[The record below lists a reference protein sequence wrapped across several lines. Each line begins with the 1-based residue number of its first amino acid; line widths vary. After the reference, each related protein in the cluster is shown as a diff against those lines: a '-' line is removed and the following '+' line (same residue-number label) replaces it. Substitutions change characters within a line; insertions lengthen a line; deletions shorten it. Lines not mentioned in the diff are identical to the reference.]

1 VGEGEPPVSRPPEP
15 ILHLDMD
22 AFYAAVEQRDDP
34 VLAGR
39 PVAVGAASGRG
50 VVAAASYEAR
60 AAGVHSAMPM
70 VRARRL
76 CPDLVVVPPRF
87 DRYHEVS
94 DAVMAVLHDVT
105 PLVEPLS
112 LDEAFLDVTGA
123 VGLFGPPPTI
133 GAALRARI
141 RTELAL
147 PCSVGVGPTKSVAKL
162 LSGLAKPDGLLH
174 WPTAEVVARLRPLPV
189 GHLWGAGPRTV
200 ERLEGYGL
208 TTVGDVADT
217 DRRTLQRLVGEA
229 LGAQLHDL
237 ARGVDPRP
245 VVPTRPARSVSA
257 EATFDADVDDPA
269 VLDRRLLELAAR
281 VARRLR
287 RSGLVA
293 RTVTLKVRLAD
304 HTDVTRARTLPVPT
318 ARTHD
323 VVAAARALLAALRL
337 ERARVRLL
345 GVRCSGLRDATD
357 AGPVQPRLL
366 ADPGA
371 GEDDPA
377 VDGRWGALD
386 RAADAIADR
395 YGAPA
400 VSWAALLA
408 DDDPDD
414 DPDAAPDDRPDDG
427 PGAGP
432 GPAATG
438 TSAVRR
444 SGGT

>member
-1 VGEGEPPVSRPPEP
+1 MSRPPEP

-22 AFYAAVEQRDDP
+22 AFYASVEQRDDP
-34 VLAGR
+34 ALAGR
-39 PVAVGAASGRG
+39 PVAVGSDSGRG

-60 AAGVHSAMPM
+60 ASGVHSAMPM

-112 LDEAFLDVTGA
+112 LDEAFLDVAGA
-123 VGLFGPPPTI
+123 VGLFGPPPAI

-174 WPTAEVVARLRPLPV
+174 WPAAEVPARLRPLPV

-208 TTVGDVADT
+208 TRIGDVADA
-217 DRRTLQRLVGEA
+217 DRRTLQRLVGDA

-237 ARGVDPRP
+237 ARGLDPRP
-245 VVPTRPARSVSA
+245 VVPTRPARSISA
-257 EATFDADVDDPA
+257 ETTFDADVDDPE
-269 VLDRRLLELAAR
+269 VLARRILELSVR

-287 RSGLVA
+287 RAGLVA
-293 RTVTLKVRLAD
+293 RTVTLKVRFAD
-304 HTDVTRARTLPVPT
+304 HTDLTRARTLPT
-318 ARTHD
+318 ATDRTRD
-323 VVAAARALLAALRL
+323 VVDVAQALLVALRL

-345 GVRCSGLRDATD
+345 GVRCSGLGP
-357 AGPVQPRLL
+357 AGAAEPIQPRLL
-366 ADPGA
+366 PAPDAAGSDGTDGDGDGA
-371 GEDDPA
+371 AG
-377 VDGRWGALD
+377 GRWGALD

-395 YGAPA
+395 FGRPA
-400 VSWAALLA
+400 VSWAALLEDDA
-408 DDDPDD
+408 DE
-414 DPDAAPDDRPDDG
+414 A
-427 PGAGP
+427 
-432 GPAATG
+432 
-438 TSAVRR
+438 
-444 SGGT
+444 GGTPPSVRPSAGT

>member
-1 VGEGEPPVSRPPEP
+1 VSSPGEP

-22 AFYAAVEQRDDP
+22 AFYASVEQRDDP
-34 VLAGR
+34 SLAGR
-39 PVAVGAASGRG
+39 PVAVGSASGRG

-60 AAGVHSAMPM
+60 ASGVHSAMPM

-87 DRYHEVS
+87 QRYHEVS
-94 DAVMAVLHDVT
+94 DAVMAVLQDVT
-105 PLVEPLS
+105 PLVESLS

-141 RTELAL
+141 RTELDL

-174 WPTAEVVARLRPLPV
+174 WPADEVVARLRPLPV

-200 ERLEGYGL
+200 ERLAGYGL
-208 TTVGDVADT
+208 TRVGEVADT
-217 DRRTLQRLVGEA
+217 DRSTLRRLVGDA

-237 ARGVDPRP
+237 ARGIDPRP
-245 VVPTRPARSVSA
+245 VVPVREARSVSA
-257 EATFDADVDDPA
+257 EATFETDVDDPS
-269 VLDRRLLELAAR
+269 VLDRRLLELSVR

-287 RSGLVA
+287 RAGLVA

-304 HTDVTRARTLPVPT
+304 HSDVTRARTLAVPT
-318 ARTHD
+318 DRTRD
-323 VVAAARALLAALRL
+323 VVDAARALLAGLRL

-345 GVRCSGLRDATD
+345 GVRCSGL
-357 AGPVQPRLL
+357 AGAKDPGPEQPRLIP
-366 ADPGA
+366 DT
-371 GEDDPA
+371 DDA
-377 VDGRWGALD
+377 VAAEARSRGGRWGALD
-386 RAADAIADR
+386 RAADAIEDR
-395 YGAPA
+395 FGAPTL
-400 VSWAALLA
+400 SWAALL
-408 DDDPDD
+408 DDGDD
-414 DPDAAPDDRPDDG
+414 GDDGGGDDGGDAAGRTAGGVRP
-427 PGAGP
+427 
-432 GPAATG
+432 
-438 TSAVRR
+438 